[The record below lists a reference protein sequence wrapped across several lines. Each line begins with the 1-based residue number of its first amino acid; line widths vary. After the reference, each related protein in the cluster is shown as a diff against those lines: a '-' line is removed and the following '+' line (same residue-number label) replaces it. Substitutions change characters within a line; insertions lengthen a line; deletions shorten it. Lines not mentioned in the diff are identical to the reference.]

1 MLMYEFTIQ
10 GDKMTYGAYLINKI
24 VGMVNQKHFI
34 QLIAK
39 IMMRE
44 KEYLPRRFIIATMRA
59 ASSVMRLIKR
69 RK

>member
-1 MLMYEFTIQ
+1 MYEFTIQ

-24 VGMVNQKHFI
+24 VGMVNQKHFT

>member
-1 MLMYEFTIQ
+1 
-10 GDKMTYGAYLINKI
+10 
-24 VGMVNQKHFI
+24 MVNQKHFT